1 MYIFICIR
9 SMFPKVDL
17 LRHSLE
23 NSKVSICGVSESW
36 LNEKMDS
43 SLVDCKGYKVER
55 LDRSWH
61 TGNRGSPKKGGG
73 VCTYFRDTI
82 MYSAQELSNLNQ
94 STSYVEAQWFTIRQP
109 NQKKIIM
116 ENIYRPPQGQV
127 ASFSHYLD
135 ECLNRINFNGSQLLL
150 IMGDFNID
158 YLDKKI

>member
-1 MYIFICIR
+1 MYILICIR
-9 SMFPKVDL
+9 SMFPKIDL

-94 STSYVEAQWFTIRQP
+94 STSYVKAQWFTIRQP

-127 ASFSHYLD
+127 ASFSQYLD

-158 YLDKKI
+158 YLDK